1 VIKPD
6 PTTTK
11 PKGKRRG
18 PKPNPDGS
26 KRIHIRVSRAT
37 YRILEAEQARTG
49 RSLSAVVE
57 AMLSTGRGPA

>member
-1 VIKPD
+1 MSKPD
-6 PTTTK
+6 PTTS
-11 PKGKRRG
+11 KGKRG

-37 YRILEAEQARTG
+37 YRMLEAEQIRTG

-57 AMLSTGRGPA
+57 AILSTGRGPA